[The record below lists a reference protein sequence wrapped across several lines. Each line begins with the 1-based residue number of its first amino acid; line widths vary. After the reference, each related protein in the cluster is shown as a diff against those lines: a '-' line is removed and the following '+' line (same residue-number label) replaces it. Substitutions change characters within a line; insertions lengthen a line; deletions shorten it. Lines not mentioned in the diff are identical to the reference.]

1 MLDRARLRNEP
12 DAVKAALAR
21 RGPGFD
27 EALDRVLGL
36 DARRREL
43 LPELEELRA
52 EKNKAGEAIAA
63 AKRAG
68 EDAAG
73 AIAAMQKVGSREKA
87 LNAELA
93 EVEAELRHAE
103 TALPNLPDPSAAD
116 ADTTLRE
123 VGDASRTGK
132 DHLELAG
139 ARIDMEAGARV
150 AGSRFAGVPRG
161 PRLLPPGPPRPGPL
175 RRRGGRPPPGPAPR
189 PGPPGGAVR
198 P

>member
-27 EALDRVLGL
+27 EAVDRVLGL
-36 DARRREL
+36 DARRRAL

-68 EDAAG
+68 EDAAE
-73 AIAAMQKVGSREKA
+73 AIAAMQAVGSREKA

-93 EVEAELRHAE
+93 DVDRALRDAEA
-103 TALPNLPDPSAAD
+103 ALPNLPDPD
-116 ADTTLRE
+116 APDQDTTLRE
-123 VGDASRTGK
+123 VGEAGRTGK

-139 ARIDMEAGARV
+139 SGIDMEAGARV
-150 AGSRFAGVPRG
+150 ARSRLAAPAGGPCRG
-161 PRLLPPGPPRPGPL
+161 
-175 RRRGGRPPPGPAPR
+175 
-189 PGPPGGAVR
+189 
-198 P
+198 